1 MSRTQWLQVDTT
13 PGRVAATSTDRQA
26 RLRLAPP
33 PTTSPTTPQAKSY
46 LQLNVYDFNF
56 LPRLALHV
64 LSVLPIPP
72 PQHAWGL
79 GLANTKVTRPER
91 SYFLSCAMFPSPSTC
106 SGAWPG
112 QFKGRQTCGVL
123 LLLCVFF
130 LFLTTM
136 CVLSLTA

>member
-91 SYFLSCAMFPSPSTC
+91 SYFFILCYVPLPLNML
-106 SGAWPG
+106 GGLAWPI
-112 QFKGRQTCGVL
+112 
-123 LLLCVFF
+123 
-130 LFLTTM
+130 
-136 CVLSLTA
+136 